1 MYRRMTTTTPKPGT
15 IYRVPIAHGYAYVVV
30 ARARR
35 GRVLGYFYLSRR
47 PLGAELAQ
55 LRPDRADVVKV
66 VAELPMTARHWPL
79 VANVS
84 GWDASAWPVPG
95 FYDSD
100 SGMLRLY
107 DDRLH
112 FTGERPASEQEIA
125 TSPRDGQAGGEL
137 WAQQLGEMAARRFG
151 GAAAAAPA

>member
-1 MYRRMTTTTPKPGT
+1 M
-15 IYRVPIAHGYAYVVV
+15 IYRVPIAHSYAYVVV

-35 GRVLGYFYLSRR
+35 GRVLGYFYLTRR
-47 PLGAELAQ
+47 PLVSAELAQ

-66 VAELPMTARHWPL
+66 VAELPITAQHWPL
-79 VANVS
+79 VASVS

-112 FTGERPASEQEIA
+112 FTGERPASEQEIT

-151 GAAAAAPA
+151 GAAALAS